1 MKNFLVFVCFF
12 LYQSQSFAD
21 HTWNIFLSSRLQCT
35 SDLARAYYRGLFINI
50 DSSQPNDWNLLPA
63 DGTKRQWFS
72 SMVDIC
78 VRKSKL
84 ESVRSFVAHLILR
97 HIQDAR
103 IASDGLGK
111 AASQIF
117 YTRDVLSS
125 PTNPI
130 FDKSVWGARWDLM
143 TKKVV
148 ADPQNPKVDLNDMA
162 KILDDR
168 VNWLR
173 PNFDVAFNRLMFL
186 RYGFVK
192 KGEQSE
198 LSYEQMVRLFGV
210 KQLVSSRFGWND
222 IKQQLPYV
230 AQLLEK
236 TIQDMKNKQKALMI
250 NISNPNIEPSL
261 P

>member
-1 MKNFLVFVCFF
+1 
-12 LYQSQSFAD
+12 
-21 HTWNIFLSSRLQCT
+21 
-35 SDLARAYYRGLFINI
+35 
-50 DSSQPNDWNLLPA
+50 
-63 DGTKRQWFS
+63 
-72 SMVDIC
+72 
-78 VRKSKL
+78 
-84 ESVRSFVAHLILR
+84 
-97 HIQDAR
+97 
-103 IASDGLGK
+103 
-111 AASQIF
+111 
-117 YTRDVLSS
+117 
-125 PTNPI
+125 
-130 FDKSVWGARWDLM
+130 
-143 TKKVV
+143 
-148 ADPQNPKVDLNDMA
+148 
-162 KILDDR
+162 
-168 VNWLR
+168 
-173 PNFDVAFNRLMFL
+173 MFL